1 MSLNEA
7 YRLAD
12 DSSRRISVFS
22 NGLTG
27 IALHHDAAPLVAV
40 RVYVR
45 AGSVFEGKYLGS
57 GISHLLEHLVTCDGA
72 GQRSEADMLRVAD
85 EMGGLMNAYTSV
97 DHLCYYGTAPIEQVD
112 DLMSVL
118 ADYAI
123 RPHLSQAVFEREL
136 GVVQRELERDRDDPD
151 VQLEEIAGE
160 LAYRGHPL
168 AQPIIGHRSLLT
180 ALTHQDLIDWYRTTH
195 GGENAIVVIAG
206 AIDPTEALARI
217 GKHMADLP
225 RGALLDTRLPEPSPF
240 FYQRRATKQMQ
251 VESISS
257 TMQWRTVREGAPDD
271 VALDVLSTILTDGD
285 DARLTR
291 ALRWDTG
298 LVFDIGGTHDSHWH
312 TPGVF
317 SISTQFDEAK
327 TDEVVP
333 AIEAQIKAL
342 SSKPVTDE
350 EVARAIQKLKLSVLS
365 YRQTAEG
372 LASQVA
378 EDLLAL
384 HDANYSQRYLSDL
397 EHIDTNAVQAA
408 ANQYLIGKPF
418 AEARVE
424 PKPTR
429 KRIAKNK
436 QKPTDAQ
443 SVPVASLVSL
453 RNGQHICVRPIANQP
468 FVAVHVAFEGGLLHE
483 TSATNGWFN
492 LMTQLWTRGSA
503 NQSADEIAATF
514 ARYGANLQASAGMN
528 QFGLGFRALA
538 EDIDAL
544 LPIWADVLQRPA
556 MTGAELEKI
565 RPTVLD
571 SIARQDEYWGSELMR
586 FARQCLFANSPYRQ
600 TRRGTT
606 DTVTAAKADDLASI
620 CKSFVGPERGR
631 IAVAGA
637 IDGDQIAEQLNE
649 LLADWNGAQPPP
661 RPTSTP
667 STNKENRLFVKA
679 SSEDREVAGVF
690 IGFQGIEL
698 HDFERRAAVNLIETM
713 LAGYALAGG
722 RLYQV
727 LRGSADDM
735 AYEVAGVGFAGLLP
749 GMIGFS
755 AGCQPERVNDVYRA
769 MWDQIE
775 QIRAG
780 AFDDNELDRARVMI
794 RMGELDQHQTAAD
807 LATRLAVDRA
817 LGLDADDLHR
827 FISEVATVSPD
838 TVREV
843 AAEMLAG
850 ATVCVT
856 TPLPDLIELTDLAR
870 HEPLIP

>member
-1 MSLNEA
+1 MLNEA

-12 DSSRRISVFS
+12 DSSRRICVFS

-72 GQRSEADMLRVAD
+72 GQRSEADMLRIAD

-97 DHLCYYGTAPIEQVD
+97 DHLCYYGTAPVEQVD

-118 ADYAI
+118 ADYTI
-123 RPHLSQAVFEREL
+123 RPHLSQAIFEREL

-160 LAYRGHPL
+160 LASCGHPL

-180 ALTHQDLIDWYRTTH
+180 ALTHRDLIDWYRTTH
-195 GGENAIVVIAG
+195 GGENTIVVIAG
-206 AIDPTEALARI
+206 AIDSNEALACIR
-217 GKHMADLP
+217 KHMADLP
-225 RGALLDTRLPEPSPF
+225 RGTLLDTRLAEPSPF
-240 FYQRRATKQMQ
+240 FYTRRATKQMQ
-251 VESISS
+251 VESVSS
-257 TMQWRTVREGAPDD
+257 TMQWRTVREGAPHD

-327 TDEVVP
+327 ADDVTL
-333 AIEAQIKAL
+333 AIEAQIKAVR
-342 SSKPVTDE
+342 SKPVTDE
-350 EVARAIQKLKLSVLS
+350 EVARAVQKLKLSVLS

-384 HDANYSQRYLSDL
+384 HDANYSQRYLFDL
-397 EHIDTNAVQAA
+397 ERIDAHPVQAA
-408 ANQYLIGKPF
+408 AEQYLIGKPF

-424 PKPTR
+424 PKPAR
-429 KRIAKNK
+429 KRVSTKELKSTTAHN
-436 QKPTDAQ
+436 
-443 SVPVASLVSL
+443 VPATSLVSL
-453 RNGQHICVRPIANQP
+453 RNGQDLCVRPIANQP

-483 TSATNGWFN
+483 TPTTNGWFN

-503 NQSADEIAATF
+503 NHSADEIAATF
-514 ARYGANLQASAGMN
+514 ARYGASLQASAGMN
-528 QFGLGFRALA
+528 QFGIGFRALA
-538 EDIDAL
+538 DDIASL

-556 MTGAELEKI
+556 MNSTELEKI

-571 SIARQDEYWGSELMR
+571 AIARQDEYWGSELMR

-600 TRRGTT
+600 SRRGTA
-606 DTVTAAKADDLASI
+606 DTVRAATADDLVSMY
-620 CKSFVGPERGR
+620 KTFVGAHGGR

-637 IDGDQIAEQLNE
+637 VDGEQIAQQLIE
-649 LLADWNGAQPPP
+649 LLTDWRGAQTPP
-661 RPTSTP
+661 RPTIAP
-667 STNKENRLFVKA
+667 STNDENRLFVKT
-679 SSEDREVAGVF
+679 SSEEREVAGVF
-690 IGFQGIEL
+690 IGFHGIDL

-727 LRGSADDM
+727 LRGGADDM

-769 MWDQIE
+769 MSDQIE
-775 QIRAG
+775 QLRAG
-780 AFDDNELDRARVMI
+780 AFDESEVNRARVMI
-794 RMGELDQHQTAAD
+794 RMGEFDQHQTAAD

-817 LGLDADDLHR
+817 LGLDATDLRR
-827 FISEVATVSPD
+827 FIDEVATVSVE
-838 TVREV
+838 TVRQV
-843 AAEMLAG
+843 AAEMLVG
-850 ATVCVT
+850 ATVCIT
-856 TPLPDLIELTDLAR
+856 TPLPDLIDLPDLAR